1 MLHESCLFDSISFL
15 LCGSGILMLCSFFQ
29 NHVLSVQD
37 SFQLFQSY
45 WVTTGSKVKWCWVE
59 HSSRAFFDRRALSL
73 VLTVDGPAAC

>member
-1 MLHESCLFDSISFL
+1 MLHESCLFDSVSFL
-15 LCGSGILMLCSFFQ
+15 LCGSRVLVLCPLFQ

-59 HSSRAFFDRRALSL
+59 HSSRAFYDRRALSL